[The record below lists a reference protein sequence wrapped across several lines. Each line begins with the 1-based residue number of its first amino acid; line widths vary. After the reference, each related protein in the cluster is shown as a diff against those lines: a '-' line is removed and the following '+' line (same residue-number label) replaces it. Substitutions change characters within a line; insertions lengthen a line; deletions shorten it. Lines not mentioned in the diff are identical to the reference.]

1 MNKIFTRLVSL
12 ALLLLTTCGLQ
23 AATITYSL
31 TTHVD
36 GRTITGTASL
46 NAGAN
51 LQNSMPQALWRADC
65 EYTYYSDAAMTQ
77 PITVAPSENATVYVD
92 YTFHPPFAVSTPDN
106 VQYYFVNAYIG
117 GQRYLMYSRPQ
128 TNNDNSLIGVT
139 KAGSTAS
146 NPRSYF
152 AFWGDAYCL
161 KIMTKPSADGVTGT
175 PRWITGTNNGTN
187 GAVIASPDE
196 SQAAVFQ
203 FYESLYD
210 VGGRVSSTRVFAID
224 DTHMIY
230 YNSIATTPG
239 GADTGNVSLSAGAF
253 QITSS
258 LSQVGDV
265 HWDSKHRLTT
275 SQGAGSAAMSNASF
289 FATFSKSS
297 YVTTYLNY
305 RILKANGTWNP
316 DLVVSAQ
323 DRTGKVIAWPSGYSR
338 KSYCNYEYYYQDD
351 DFLVKYPDDY
361 LVPTDKSIV
370 IYIKETY
377 KRSEPFQKDKW
388 ITITVPYNIGVSGN
402 GDNKDFETW
411 FGAPDPVK
419 VLELYDYEL
428 NGNKY
433 DLKFRYTTKME
444 ASKPYLFKAVNVPDL
459 GEMCLAMTDQDAQE
473 TWIKETI
480 VEGFEKG
487 GADVTMRG
495 TYEGVT
501 LKNED
506 QSANKLFA
514 FLAYNSAGKINF
526 YRINENR
533 SSFNITPYRCYFTF
547 TDPTGAGT
555 LSVLNMSIKED
566 MVDAIG
572 EVIATAE
579 VEPLTG
585 SYDLMGRKVDA
596 SNMRR
601 GIYVVNGRKVV
612 K

>member
-1 MNKIFTRLVSL
+1 MKKFFTCFWSI
-12 ALLLLTTCGLQ
+12 LLMLMLSSGLN
-23 AATITYSL
+23 AASITYSL

-77 PITVAPSENATVYVD
+77 PITVAPAENAKVYVD
-92 YTFHPPFAVSTPDN
+92 YVFHPDFAISTPDN
-106 VQYYFVNAYIG
+106 IQYYFVNSYIG
-117 GQRYLMYSRPQ
+117 GTRRLMYTRPR
-128 TNNDNSLIGVT
+128 TSNESGNALIGATSANQTV
-139 KAGSTAS
+139 S
-146 NPRSYF
+146 NPKSYY
-152 AFWGDAYCL
+152 AFFGDAYCL
-161 KIMTKPSADGVTGT
+161 KIMTKPGGSIIA
-175 PRWITGTNNGTN
+175 RWLTDTNSSNPY

-196 SQAAVFQ
+196 SQAAEWQ
-203 FYESLYD
+203 YYESLYD
-210 VGGRVSSTRVFAID
+210 VGGRGVSTRVFATA
-224 DTHMIY
+224 DTKMLYFSTDI
-230 YNSIATTPG
+230 TTPDG
-239 GADTGNVSLSAGAF
+239 VDTGNVSVLNGF
-253 QITSS
+253 RVSS
-258 LSQVGDV
+258 TYDNVGDV
-265 HWDSKHRLTT
+265 YWDSKHRLTG
-275 SQGAGSAAMSNASF
+275 SQGAGTAAISNASF
-289 FATFSKSS
+289 FMTFSKSS

-316 DLVVSAQ
+316 DIVLSAESK
-323 DRTGKVIAWPSGYSR
+323 TGKAIAWPSDYSQ
-338 KSYCNYEYYYQDD
+338 KSYCKYEYYYQDG

-361 LVPTDKSIV
+361 LVPTDTSIV

-388 ITITVPYNIGVSGN
+388 ITMVVPYAINN
-402 GDNKDFETW
+402 FDEW
-411 FGAPDPVK
+411 FGATDPVK

-459 GEMCLAMTDQDAQE
+459 GEMCLAMTDQDVQE

-480 VEGFEKG
+480 VEGLGKG

-495 TYEGVT
+495 TYKGVT

-514 FLAYNSAGKINF
+514 FLAYNSAGDINF
-526 YRINENR
+526 YRINEKR

-585 SYDLMGRKVDA
+585 TYDLMGRKVDA

>member
-1 MNKIFTRLVSL
+1 MKKFFTCFWSM
-12 ALLLLTTCGLQ
+12 LLMLMLSSGLN
-23 AATITYSL
+23 AASITYSL

-77 PITVAPSENATVYVD
+77 PITVAPAENATVYVD
-92 YTFHPPFAVSTPDN
+92 YVFNPPFAVSTPDN

-117 GQRYLMYSRPQ
+117 GTRYLMYSRPQ
-128 TNNDNSLIGVT
+128 TNNNNSLIGVT
-139 KAGSTAS
+139 EAGSTAS

-175 PRWITGTNNGTN
+175 PRWITGTNNGSN

-203 FYESLYD
+203 FYESLYN

-224 DTHMIY
+224 DTHVIY

-239 GADTGNVSLSAGAF
+239 GADLGKVSLSAGAF

-258 LSQVGDV
+258 LSQVGDA
-265 HWDSKHRLTT
+265 HWDSKHRLTG
-275 SQGAGSAAMSNASF
+275 SQGAGTAAISNASF

-316 DLVVSAQ
+316 DIVLTGEN
-323 DRTGKVIAWPSGYSR
+323 RTGKAIAWPSDYSQ
-338 KSYCNYEYYYQDD
+338 KSYCNYEYYYQDG
-351 DFLVKYPDDY
+351 DFLVKYPDGY

-388 ITITVPYNIGVSGN
+388 ITMVVPYAINN
-402 GDNKDFETW
+402 FDEW
-411 FGAPDPVK
+411 FGATDPVK

-433 DLKFRYTTKME
+433 DLKFRYVTQMT
-444 ASKPYLFKAVNVPDL
+444 AHKPYLFKAVNVPDL
-459 GEMCLAMTDQDAQE
+459 GEMCLAMNDQDAQE
-473 TWIKETI
+473 SWIYNPSTGRDI
-480 VEGFEKG
+480 CTRVSGLEKG

-514 FLAYNSAGKINF
+514 FLAYNSAGDINF
-526 YRINENR
+526 YRINEKR
-533 SSFNITPYRCYFTF
+533 SSFKITPYRCYFTF

-585 SYDLMGRKVDA
+585 TYDLMGRKVDA

>member
-1 MNKIFTRLVSL
+1 M
-12 ALLLLTTCGLQ
+12 LTTCGLQ

-46 NAGAN
+46 NAGASLLDN
-51 LQNSMPQALWRADC
+51 MPQALWRADC

-92 YTFHPPFAVSTPDN
+92 YVFFPDFVVSTPDN
-106 VQYYFVNAYIG
+106 VQYYMVNAYISTTKL
-117 GQRYLMYSRPQ
+117 LMYSRPQ
-128 TNNDNSLIGVT
+128 TNNNNALIGAT
-139 KAGSTAS
+139 KTGSTS
-146 NPRSYF
+146 NPKSYF
-152 AFWGDAYCL
+152 AFFGDAYCM
-161 KIMTKPSADGVTGT
+161 KIMAKERHEIT
-175 PRWITGTNNGTN
+175 RWITGTNSASS

-203 FYESLYD
+203 FYESAFE
-210 VGGRVSSTRVFAID
+210 VGDRQIATRVFAID
-224 DTHMIY
+224 DAHVLY
-230 YNSIATTPG
+230 YNNIATTPQG
-239 GADTGNVSLSAGAF
+239 EAMASGASMAPGAF

-258 LSQVGDV
+258 LSQVGDA
-265 HWDSKHRLTT
+265 HWNSKHKLVG
-275 SQGAGSAAMSNASF
+275 SQGGNSTALSNASF
-289 FATFSKSS
+289 FATFTNTS

-323 DRTGKVIAWPSGYSR
+323 NRTGKVIAWPSGYSR
-338 KSYCNYEYYYQDD
+338 KAHCNYEYYYQDG

-377 KRSEPFQKDKW
+377 KRSEPFQKGKW
-388 ITITVPYNIGVSGN
+388 ITITVPYNIGVSGT

-411 FGAPDPVK
+411 FGATDPVK

-459 GEMCLAMTDQDAQE
+459 GQMCLAMNDQDPQE
-473 TWIKETI
+473 TWIKET
-480 VEGFEKG
+480 VVTGD

-514 FLAYNSAGKINF
+514 FLAYNSAGDINF
-526 YRINENR
+526 YRINEKR

-585 SYDLMGRKVDA
+585 TYDLMGRKVDA